1 MQLTTSMFHLKMEAC
16 LITDIA
22 KFIAYREN
30 LYFGN
35 GTYGS
40 GIVCIGCRIEKKI
53 AKELPGDLGI
63 VVVGDAAGVS
73 CFVSRGCG
81 LGVLLRLDPD
91 SEPMLKVF

>member
-1 MQLTTSMFHLKMEAC
+1 MIHMQLTTSMFHLKMEAC

-40 GIVCIGCRIEKKI
+40 GIVSIGWKIE
-53 AKELPGDLGI
+53 D
-63 VVVGDAAGVS
+63 
-73 CFVSRGCG
+73 
-81 LGVLLRLDPD
+81 
-91 SEPMLKVF
+91 